1 MKTFQLMK
9 HARLFQNI
17 LGIPR
22 MIKKPGNLGKSR
34 ACLENAQLFL
44 QTTNTCPAFST
55 KTAYPAQTKI
65 EKTTGFALLSDYC
78 ACTLGDPPNGGSG
91 TSTC

>member
-22 MIKKPGNLGKSR
+22 MIKKPGIFKRLKLDQLGKS
-34 ACLENAQLFL
+34 
-44 QTTNTCPAFST
+44 
-55 KTAYPAQTKI
+55 
-65 EKTTGFALLSDYC
+65 
-78 ACTLGDPPNGGSG
+78 LG
-91 TSTC
+91 T